1 MGFFSWWVGEKAR
14 TVFIPKEDAVVEPEF
29 VVDLK
34 KFRTVPKWTH
44 AGHAGKDIFCPRCSK
59 PSRVFHFAWS
69 ALTCSHCSAAV
80 DKYDWLL
87 EIRKTARL
95 RRRTN
100 PRDRVHSDKLLRIND
115 VLDRLN
121 GSRETLRRWRK
132 TGLFPNPKHLGRG
145 DFRLVWD
152 PSEIEDWIKT
162 RPAGRFRQ

>member
-1 MGFFSWWVGEKAR
+1 MGFFSWWFGEKDS

-34 KFRTVPKWTH
+34 KFRTVPKWAH
-44 AGHAGKDIFCPRCSK
+44 AARGGTDIFCPRCSK
-59 PSRVFHFAWS
+59 PSRVFHFA
-69 ALTCSHCSAAV
+69 
-80 DKYDWLL
+80 WLL

-121 GSRETLRRWRK
+121 VSRETLRRWRK